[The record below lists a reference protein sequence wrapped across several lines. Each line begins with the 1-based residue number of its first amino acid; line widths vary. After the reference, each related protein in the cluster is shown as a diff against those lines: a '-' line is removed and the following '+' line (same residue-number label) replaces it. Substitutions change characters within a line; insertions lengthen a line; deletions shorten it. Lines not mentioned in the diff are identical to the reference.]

1 MGRAGQW
8 ALGVCVCGLRGAP
21 LTIWTVVP
29 LQHEVDGIH
38 GPGRGVVA
46 EAQRGR
52 LGTCHLEQLSEG
64 LEDFGLGTK

>member
-1 MGRAGQW
+1 MWGG
-8 ALGVCVCGLRGAP
+8 LDNGLRVRVGGLWGAP
-21 LTIWTVVP
+21 LTIWMVVP

-46 EAQRGR
+46 EAQRGW

-64 LEDFGLGTK
+64 LEDFSLGTK